1 VRTTLELPLSLQFP
15 ATVRT
20 AHPTKN
26 GILVFSK
33 SLNDRNCG
41 KQGIFPACRS
51 YGPSSPPRKQQS
63 VLLFFGATAGNLA
76 PYS

>member
-1 VRTTLELPLSLQFP
+1 MLELPLSLQFP

-33 SLNDRNCG
+33 FLRALAQNKSFILLVFAMLSSR
-41 KQGIFPACRS
+41 PSRS
-51 YGPSSPPRKQQS
+51 HAPH
-63 VLLFFGATAGNLA
+63 GNA
-76 PYS
+76 A

>member
-33 SLNDRNCG
+33 SRKSD
-41 KQGIFPACRS
+41 KHFSPAVVSQNRLKES
-51 YGPSSPPRKQQS
+51 
-63 VLLFFGATAGNLA
+63 AAGG
-76 PYS
+76 